1 MPATK
6 PTSTSTSTTTSV
18 NMIDVNHAHIMQ
30 VVEKL
35 AEKYKFDKKTAFEYL
50 ESTNKVSAVTKEAKA
65 AAKLK
70 DKEDK
75 LAAVAAK
82 KAEKEAAKAE
92 KAAKPKK
99 PPSAYLLFCKDTRPV
114 VVEFL
119 TAKLEKDDKLSQ
131 THVMTELGSR
141 WHALS
146 ETDKAVWNEKAKVVA
161 DDMAAAPT
169 ASTSEENDS
178 E

>member
-1 MPATK
+1 MTTTMK
-6 PTSTSTSTTTSV
+6 PTNTNT
-18 NMIDVNHAHIMQ
+18 IDVNDAHVMQ
-30 VVEKL
+30 VVDKL

-50 ESTNKVSAVTKEAKA
+50 ESTNKTVAVTKESKA
-65 AAKLK
+65 AAKQK

-75 LAAVAAK
+75 VAAVAAK

-99 PPSAYLLFCKDTRPV
+99 PPSAYLLFCKEMRPV

-119 TAKLEKDDKLSQ
+119 TKKLEKDDKLSQ

-141 WHALS
+141 WQSLS
-146 ETDKAVWNEKAKVVA
+146 ETDKTKWSDKAKEAA
-161 DDMAAAPT
+161 DAMKEGGVSSEDKEMPT
-169 ASTSEENDS
+169 SDS